1 MNVPRSRLLAV
12 AAATAFVFASLT
24 GSSVTAAEHAWE
36 PFEVDA
42 ETSCADGS
50 DVGFLE
56 RRADPRKVV
65 LYFEGGGACFSAET
79 CGFDSPDK
87 SYLSSSEATPEMLAQ
102 RGGIF
107 DAANPENP
115 LAEYSFVYVP
125 YCTGDAH
132 LGTRTARY
140 DDALTVEHKGYL
152 NGTAALDH
160 LVTSYPDVAELVV
173 TGVSAGS
180 IPTPLFAGLAAD
192 ALPDTRI
199 VSLGDGSGAFPDEPV
214 LNALIG
220 TLWGTEAAIPDWPST
235 DSVTLREWGIPGLYR
250 YAGQHAPDVTFA
262 RFDYAY
268 DETQTFYAGLVG
280 VAADELL
287 SLIEANDAEI
297 AAAGVDLASFTAAG
311 SDHTV
316 LWRDELYAL
325 EVDGV
330 RLIDWLADLVNG
342 ETPPDVRCGDCR

>member
-1 MNVPRSRLLAV
+1 MLLVVLGGASV
-12 AAATAFVFASLT
+12 AAAEPV
-24 GSSVTAAEHAWE
+24 WE
-36 PFEVDA
+36 SFSVDA

-79 CGFDSPDK
+79 CGFDSPEK
-87 SYLSSSEATPEMLAQ
+87 SYLSSSEATPELLAQ

-132 LGTRTARY
+132 LGTRTASY
-140 DDALTVEHKGYL
+140 DDELTVQHTGYL
-152 NGTAALDH
+152 NGEAALDH
-160 LVTSYPDVAELVV
+160 LVASYPGTTQLLVA
-173 TGVSAGS
+173 GVSAGS
-180 IPTPLFAGLAAD
+180 IPTPLYAGLAAD
-192 ALPDTRI
+192 ALPDARI
-199 VSLGDGSGAFPDEPV
+199 VTLGDGSGAYPDDPV
-214 LNALIG
+214 LNAFIG
-220 TLWGTEAAIPDWPST
+220 SLWGTDGAIPDWPAT
-235 DSVTLREWGIPGLYR
+235 EGVTLREWGIPALYR
-250 YAGQHAPDVTFA
+250 FAGQHAPEVTFA

-268 DETQTFYAGLVG
+268 DEAQAFYGSLVG
-280 VAADELL
+280 VTADELL
-287 SLIEANDAEI
+287 TLIDRNESEI
-297 AAAGVDLASFTAAG
+297 EAAGVDLASFTAAG
-311 SDHTV
+311 TDHTV

>member
-1 MNVPRSRLLAV
+1 MDALRSRLLA
-12 AAATAFVFASLT
+12 AIGASAFLIASLG
-24 GSSVTAAEHAWE
+24 GSAATAAEHAWE
-36 PFEVDA
+36 PFDVDA

-56 RRADPRKVV
+56 RHADPRKVV

-79 CGFDSPDK
+79 CGFDSPEK
-87 SYLSSSEATPEMLAQ
+87 SYMSSSEATPEMLAQ

-140 DDALTVEHKGYL
+140 DETLTVEHKGYL
-152 NGTAALDH
+152 NATAALDH
-160 LVTSYPDVAELVV
+160 LVASYPDVEELVV

-192 ALPDTRI
+192 ALPGASILT
-199 VSLGDGSGAFPDEPV
+199 LGDGSGAYPDEPL
-214 LNALIG
+214 LNAFIG
-220 TLWGTEAAIPDWPST
+220 TLWGTEGAIPDWPAT
-235 DSVTLREWGIPGLYR
+235 DGVTLREWGIPALYR
-250 YAGQHAPDVTFA
+250 YAGQHAPEVTFA

-268 DETQTFYAGLVG
+268 DEAQTFYAGLVG

-287 SLIEANDAEI
+287 SLIDANDAQI
-297 AAAGVDLASFTAAG
+297 TAAGVDLVSFTAAG
-311 SDHTV
+311 TDHTV

-330 RLIDWLADLVNG
+330 RLIDWLASLVDG
-342 ETPPDVRCGDCR
+342 ETPPDVRCTDCR